1 MITRTITY
9 TDYDGNQ
16 RKEKYYFNL
25 TEFEATEIAMAMPD
39 GVVEVMKDGEEDT
52 NATAVHLVEKLGG
65 KGVIEFIK
73 DIVLRSYGVKS
84 TDGRR
89 FIKSKELSEEFSQT
103 PAFSSFMLT
112 LMRDDVEASNFING
126 VIPPELAAKIA
137 QKNEPKL
144 VD

>member
-1 MITRTITY
+1 MITRTIAY

-73 DIVLRSYGVKS
+73 DIVLKSYGVKS

>member
-73 DIVLRSYGVKS
+73 DIVLKSYGVKS